1 MATTGFR
8 MRHTGPMT
16 TRQFLLAAAAS
27 WLLFGLVAGIQV
39 WISMIT
45 HGHHVPLLL
54 GYHVAVWL
62 MWLAPTALI
71 VSLVRRFPLS
81 PLQPIPVAVH
91 FLAATAIGLLHTLY
105 SIGLMLW
112 LRPYD
117 DMTASASDIRI
128 GQALMAPL
136 LLEWVLYLLVLGVV
150 LAWNYSRRSHE
161 NAVEAAAL
169 RRSLT
174 DARLHA
180 LELQIQPHFLFNT
193 LNAIAGLVRAS
204 RKDEAIR
211 MIVGLADLLRY
222 SLDHAGRQ
230 RVTLGEETEMLT
242 RYLEIHQAR
251 FPDRM
256 SFLVQVDPPL
266 QQAAVPI
273 LILQPLVENAVR
285 HGVERT
291 SAMNCIE
298 VRARQVDDR
307 LELQVWSQGALA
319 SPVVEGIGLRNTRE
333 RLRTLYGDNA
343 RFELKPSGDR
353 VLALVDLPLVP
364 WS

>member
-1 MATTGFR
+1 
-8 MRHTGPMT
+8 MT
-16 TRQFLLAAAAS
+16 TRRFLLFAAAF

-45 HGHHVPLLL
+45 HGHDVALLL

-62 MWLAPTALI
+62 IWLAPTALI

-81 PLQPIPVAVH
+81 PLRPMPVLVH
-91 FLAATAIGLLHTLY
+91 VVAATAIGLLHTLY

-136 LLEWVLYLLVLGVV
+136 LLEWVLYLLVLGAV
-150 LAWNYSRRSHE
+150 LAWDYGRRSREH
-161 NAVEAAAL
+161 AVEAAAL
-169 RRSLT
+169 RRSLD

-204 RKDEAIR
+204 RKDEAIH

-222 SLDHAGRQ
+222 ALDHAGRQ
-230 RVTLGEETEMLT
+230 RVTLAEETEMLT

-256 SFLVQVDPPL
+256 SFSVTVDPPL
-266 QQAAVPI
+266 QTAAVPI

-291 SAMNCIE
+291 RVMNCIE

-307 LELQVWSQGALA
+307 LELQVSSQGRLA
-319 SPVVEGIGLRNTRE
+319 SPLAEGIGLRNTRE
-333 RLRTLYGDNA
+333 RLRTLYGDQA

-353 VLALVDLPLVP
+353 VLAVVHLPFVQ